1 MGVGGL
7 RITHPCSLVGV
18 SMSIFLYIISS
29 LAIIMA
35 IQVNIY
41 MLFINKKH
49 IAEINRKKRT
59 VIVNSLDDLRDL

>member
-1 MGVGGL
+1 
-7 RITHPCSLVGV
+7 
-18 SMSIFLYIISS
+18 MSIFLYIISS